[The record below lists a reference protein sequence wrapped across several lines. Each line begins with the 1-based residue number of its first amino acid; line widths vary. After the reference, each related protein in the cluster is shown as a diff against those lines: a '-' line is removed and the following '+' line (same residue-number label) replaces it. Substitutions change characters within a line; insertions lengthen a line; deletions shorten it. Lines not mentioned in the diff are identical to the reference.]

1 MPSTKKYNCFL
12 LDVLPLSEVTLY
24 FHSFPNKEWVSL
36 VLVLP
41 GVLFV
46 IHDTFYE
53 MSKVMFVL
61 IEHVIH

>member
-12 LDVLPLSEVTLY
+12 LDVLPLSEVMLY
-24 FHSFPNKEWVSL
+24 FHAFPSKEWVSL

-53 MSKVMFVL
+53 MSKVMFIL